1 MDILNEVIWIEA
13 NINGK
18 NNIKY
23 LEKLASIGGIEIKLF
38 TGINEAIAY
47 ILTINFKDIVIIIR
61 GSIYFQFIK
70 KFKENLNNIYII
82 PKIIIFSDEKEFI
95 TKDKEEL
102 YFVNNSF
109 YNYTGIKTSLDEIK
123 KLVKNSKT
131 NESLPNTKDKEQFIF
146 EFIDSKED
154 FCNYASEDTSN
165 DEIDKFTQFLFDK
178 YIKLQKLLKPI
189 ISMHNIPL
197 QLLSK
202 YYARCYT
209 YESDFYKDI
218 NKDLKE
224 NNSHIFL
231 PFIKVLYKGVELNSF
246 NLSTENILFRSSL
259 IPNIE
264 INKIK
269 EFFNN
274 KNGSAQ
280 NAIVF
285 SKAFMSFIPDKNMA
299 IQFLHSSNSIYSSVF
314 FILEMDKN
322 MDLNLS
328 SFINLDRVNI
338 CEEEKKIIFLP
349 FSTFAIKSIKET
361 NINNKNCYEIKL
373 LYLGNC
379 YKKLNMISELYK
391 ENILVDSE
399 NKQEENSNEINL
411 KNKIKQL
418 NKEIIKLNEE
428 LKKEK
433 DNNINLTKTIKE
445 LELLVSDM
453 KNNNLIEKY
462 KLNDALLKNDKKM
475 KEELRLKEKD
485 IINLKDFYNRDPFK
499 LFKGE
504 KLMSIIFISQNEDIH
519 YSIICKNTDF
529 FSGLEKLLYE
539 KYPEYLENESI
550 NDFFVNG
557 RIINKNKTLEENG
570 IVNNSIITLK
580 QIDKCN

>member
-1 MDILNEVIWIEA
+1 
-13 NINGK
+13 
-18 NNIKY
+18 
-23 LEKLASIGGIEIKLF
+23 
-38 TGINEAIAY
+38 
-47 ILTINFKDIVIIIR
+47 
-61 GSIYFQFIK
+61 
-70 KFKENLNNIYII
+70 
-82 PKIIIFSDEKEFI
+82 
-95 TKDKEEL
+95 
-102 YFVNNSF
+102 
-109 YNYTGIKTSLDEIK
+109 
-123 KLVKNSKT
+123 
-131 NESLPNTKDKEQFIF
+131 
-146 EFIDSKED
+146 
-154 FCNYASEDTSN
+154 
-165 DEIDKFTQFLFDK
+165 
-178 YIKLQKLLKPI
+178 
-189 ISMHNIPL
+189 MHSIPL

-224 NNSHIFL
+224 NNSHIFF

-274 KNGSAQ
+274 KNGSSQ

-299 IQFLHSSNSIYSSVF
+299 IQFLHCSNSIYSSAF
-314 FILEMDKN
+314 FVLKMDKN

-433 DNNINLTKTIKE
+433 DNNVNLTKTIKE

-462 KLNDALLKNDKKM
+462 KLNDTLLKNDKKM

-539 KYPEYLENESI
+539 KYP
-550 NDFFVNG
+550 
-557 RIINKNKTLEENG
+557 
-570 IVNNSIITLK
+570 
-580 QIDKCN
+580 